1 MAKTI
6 ATTRIL
12 PSALRHFKNSYK
24 EVIKDV
30 SNRATV
36 ILIRN
41 SVDDVVPITLR
52 NSVVGEIGTLIE
64 RVFVGADGRNAFAE
78 DGYTPLSA
86 YAALLNESIVEVTL
100 RTVMAHRDWLKRQLP
115 EDVFGY
121 LESAIRVDPV
131 SEATVFKPRPF
142 AGYDAAHTWVDP
154 SGYTLSDRIWRTGTF
169 TRQQIDAMVSEGIR
183 EGTGALE
190 LARQLERFLQ
200 PDQIMSRTKKPY
212 GTDASYSAIRLAR
225 TELAHAFNE
234 AALIAAQLNPFVEKM
249 DIARSAR
256 GDPKC
261 AICARHATID
271 ISGNRVKEPI
281 PLDEI
286 KVPPFHPNDMCNVRA
301 YVDTD
306 TKDIVAQLRSYMGMP
321 NVQPHINPT
330 RGVGFVRQLLNRAL
344 DGVIHV
350 VARRLGIL

>member
-6 ATTRIL
+6 AMARIL
-12 PSALRHFKNSYK
+12 PGAVLHFKNSYK
-24 EVIKDV
+24 EVIKEV
-30 SNRATV
+30 ASRATV
-36 ILIRN
+36 ILLRN
-41 SVDDVVPITLR
+41 AVDDVIPLTSK
-52 NSVVGEIGTLIE
+52 NSVVGDIGSLVE
-64 RVFVGADGRNAFAE
+64 RIFVGVDGRNAFAE
-78 DGYTPLSA
+78 DGYTPLSP
-86 YAALLNESIVEVTL
+86 YAALLNEGIVEVTL
-100 RTVMAHRDWLKRQLP
+100 RATMAHHDWLKRHLP
-115 EDVFGY
+115 EDVFNY
-121 LESAIRVDPV
+121 LASTTRIDAV
-131 SEATVFKPRPF
+131 SEANVFRPRPF
-142 AGYDAAHTWVDP
+142 AEYEPAHTWVDP
-154 SGYTLSDRIWRTGTF
+154 NGYTLSDRIWRTSTF
-169 TRQQIDAMVSEGIR
+169 TRQQIDAMLTEGIR

-200 PDQIMSRTKKPY
+200 PDQVMSRTKKPY
-212 GTDASYSAIRLAR
+212 GTDASYSAMRLAR

-234 AALIAAQLNPFVEKM
+234 AALIAARLNPFVEKL

-261 AICARHATID
+261 AICAGHATID

-306 TKDIVAQLRSYMGMP
+306 TKAIVAQLRAYMGKS
-321 NVQPHINPT
+321 NEQPHINPT